1 MKKLSGC
8 QRNIWFHFHATFYWQ
23 KQQQT
28 NPARQQIY
36 QRIYI
41 CIGFEVFKKIQED
54 TPQKYRPNKS
64 RPGIDSKN
72 RVTSVVKFC
81 RRGSTRRR
89 VLLKKSAKKK
99 ALSQSTDF
107 HMDHQSSQS
116 SYIWLSK
123 SIYNVKNHLN
133 LANYFSVVT

>member
-41 CIGFEVFKKIQED
+41 CIGFEVLKKIQED
-54 TPQKYRPNKS
+54 TPHKYRRNKS
-64 RPGIDSKN
+64 RQGIDSKN
-72 RVTSVVKFC
+72 RVSSVVKFC

-99 ALSQSTDF
+99 PFHSPLIFTWIISRLKVPIFDFQSQFTTLKI
-107 HMDHQSSQS
+107 
-116 SYIWLSK
+116 IWILL
-123 SIYNVKNHLN
+123 II
-133 LANYFSVVT
+133 FR